1 MNVSGGGLSYF
12 VEKDLT
18 ALGFRL
24 LLLGPPKGNELD
36 LLAALLDLERIAG
49 FEAQLGGVGLAH
61 DHVVDRRNA
70 S

>member
-24 LLLGPPKGNELD
+24 LLLGPPRGMSWICLRPC
-36 LLAALLDLERIAG
+36 LIS
-49 FEAQLGGVGLAH
+49 
-61 DHVVDRRNA
+61 NA
-70 S
+70 SPGLRPSWAV